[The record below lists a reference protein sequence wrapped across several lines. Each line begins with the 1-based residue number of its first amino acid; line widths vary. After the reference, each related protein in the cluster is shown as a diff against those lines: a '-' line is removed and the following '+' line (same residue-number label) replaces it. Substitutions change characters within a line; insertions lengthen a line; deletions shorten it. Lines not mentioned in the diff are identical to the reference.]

1 MFTRTLVLIVAGL
14 MAAWGAPAWS
24 QVKELPWGTSAV
36 GSSGHK
42 ALVVLAEM
50 LNREMKNYR
59 ITVQPAT
66 GAIVTMKGYATG
78 QFEGYYGADIGFYEY
93 AKDINRFRGFK
104 ASVKRP
110 LVQSLWTFTI
120 EVGTAIHSRDMGK
133 FKGWADLAGKPVFTG
148 LLPWDVRA
156 HLERAYGALGV
167 RHNYRQVDLSAAG
180 SLLQS
185 GSLEAMIIYTAGES
199 APASWITEASLTA
212 DWAALNPSASEIE
225 ALKQFGFSIIEVKPD
240 VFKKDVHADKVVLLP
255 FYYGFHVGLEVPEE
269 DMYRMLTVIEKNAA
283 ELAKADASFAQIAKD
298 MPGFQRKGV
307 ASSVEFVPIHPG
319 LAKYMREK
327 GVWDV
332 KWDARIAKK

>member
-1 MFTRTLVLIVAGL
+1 MFKRTLIVLVTGL
-14 MAAWGAPAWS
+14 IAAWGAPGWA
-24 QVKELPWGTSAV
+24 QKEIRWGTSLV
-36 GSSGHK
+36 GSTGHK
-42 ALVVLAEM
+42 ALVVLAEV
-50 LNREMKNYR
+50 LNREMKDYR
-59 ITVQPAT
+59 ITVQPT
-66 GAIVTMKGYATG
+66 PGAIITVKGYATG
-78 QFEGYYGADIGFYEY
+78 QFDGFYGADIAFYEL
-93 AKDINRFRGFK
+93 ANDIDRFKGFK
-104 ASVKRP
+104 ASMKRQP
-110 LVQSLWTFTI
+110 VQSLWTFTL
-120 EVGTAIHSRDMGK
+120 EVGTAIHSRDRGK
-133 FKGWADLAGKPVFTG
+133 FKSWADLAGKPIFTG
-148 LLPWDVRA
+148 PLPWDVRA
-156 HLERAYGALGV
+156 HLERAYNALGV
-167 RHNYRQVDLSAAG
+167 KHQYRQVDISVAG

-185 GSLEAMIIYTAGES
+185 GGLDGFIIYTAGES
-199 APASWITEASLTA
+199 APASWITEASLSA
-212 DWAALNPSASEIE
+212 DWAALNPSADEL
-225 ALKQFGFSIIEVKPD
+225 AKLKKAGFAVIEVKPD